1 MRRPSAR
8 AVEMPKI
15 NLVFHEGKL
24 PIAWKGHH
32 FAK

>member
-1 MRRPSAR
+1 MRRRR
-8 AVEMPKI
+8 AVETPKI

-24 PIAWKGHH
+24 PTAGKGHH